1 MNLRRF
7 DSLFLRLLLAQLL
20 LVAAAMAIFSWLLI
34 VERNQAMAVQYATR
48 WAPTIALAA
57 RQAQGCEQPPHDM
70 GSGIRCHQALAAGL
84 KLPVSRM
91 PAVDDFARA
100 LARHGMRVDEVW
112 LARGPDG
119 PKLWARMSEPGSP
132 PVWLEGTLPPE
143 VLPSGSLRMKVCLT
157 VLAAAVAWASWR
169 FARRVT
175 RPLEH
180 LRQRM
185 QVHAGSGI
193 APALPPAGSWG
204 KRASPELVA
213 IDLAYRQLAERLQRT
228 ERERALL
235 LAGVSHDLRSP
246 LSRIRLAAEMLPET
260 ADNAAGV
267 SSITRNVD
275 HADRLTAS
283 FLEFVRAGTVA
294 LDETVDLADIVR
306 QAVAGQ
312 ARPEA
317 ELRSRLPDSVLLH
330 QAHGLLLQRAITNL
344 VENALKHGGTPVE
357 VSLLAEGDTALLIVA
372 DSGPGLPPDSA
383 GRMVEA
389 FARGDPSR
397 NTPGFGLGLA
407 ITQQLVLRLKGELS
421 FRMQGGQH
429 QVLVRLPLQR

>member
-20 LVAAAMAIFSWLLI
+20 LVVGAMAVFSGLIFI
-34 VERNQAMAVQYATR
+34 ERNQLLAAQYATA
-48 WAPTIALAA
+48 WAPAIASAA
-57 RQAQGCEQPPHDM
+57 RRAQGCEHAPREM
-70 GSGIRCHQALAAGL
+70 GGGIRCHQTLPPGL
-84 KLPVSRM
+84 KLPVSQM

-100 LARHGMRVDEVW
+100 VAQRGMQVDEVW
-112 LARGPDG
+112 MVRAPDG
-119 PKLWARMSEPGSP
+119 LKLLALVSEPGMR
-132 PVWLEGTLPPE
+132 PVWLEGTLPPD
-143 VLPSGSLRMKVCLT
+143 VLPRWSLRIKICLAL
-157 VLAAAVAWASWR
+157 LAAAVAWASWR

>member
-20 LVAAAMAIFSWLLI
+20 LVACAMAIFSWLII

-57 RQAQGCEQPPHDM
+57 RQAHGCEQPPRDM
-70 GSGIRCHQALAAGL
+70 GGGIRCHQALPAGL
-84 KLPVSRM
+84 KLPVSRL

-100 LARHGMRVDEVW
+100 LARHGMHMDEVW
-112 LARGPDG
+112 LAHAPDG
-119 PKLWARMSEPGSP
+119 PTLWARMSEPGSP

-143 VLPSGSLRMKVCLT
+143 VLPSWSLRMKVCL
-157 VLAAAVAWASWR
+157 VLLAAAVAWASWR
-169 FARRVT
+169 YARRVT

-185 QVHAGSGI
+185 QLHAGSGI

-204 KRASPELVA
+204 QRAPPELVA
-213 IDLAYRQLAERLQRT
+213 IDQAYRQLAERLQRN

-275 HADRLTAS
+275 HADQLTAS
-283 FLEFVRAGTVA
+283 FLEFVRASTVT
-294 LDETVDLADIVR
+294 LDETVDLARVVR
-306 QAVAGQ
+306 DAVAGQ
-312 ARPEA
+312 ARPQA
-317 ELRSRLPDSVLLH
+317 ELRSRLPER
-330 QAHGLLLQRAITNL
+330 LLLQQAHSLLLERVVTNL

-357 VSLLAEGDTALLIVA
+357 VLLHQVGDSALLIVA
-372 DSGPGLPPDSA
+372 DTGPGLPADSA
-383 GRMVEA
+383 GRMLEA

-407 ITQQLVLRLKGELS
+407 IAQQVVLRLRGELS
-421 FRMQGGQH
+421 FRRHGGQH
-429 QVLVRLPLQR
+429 QVLARLPLRR